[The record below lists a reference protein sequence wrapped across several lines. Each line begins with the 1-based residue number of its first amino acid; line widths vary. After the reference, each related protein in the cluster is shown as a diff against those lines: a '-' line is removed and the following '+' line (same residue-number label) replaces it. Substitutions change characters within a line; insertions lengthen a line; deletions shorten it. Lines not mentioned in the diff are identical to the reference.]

1 MKIIRCVHIIS
12 CHRTS
17 TILKSFYG
25 QYLLYVHSMDYLESY
40 LSYTTYVVYDAEPKP
55 HLLGEYLESFYGLL
69 EYCIPRKIRV
79 FCLPSALD
87 AYFSLPEDMY
97 LKSTPCISISDLDEI
112 EHPYVYYKIKYRGKA
127 CCPYDLFSLS
137 ERVLFCIHNLLPKY
151 ATIYV
156 YTAGSCLESYPYR
169 DSSMENELLD
179 YEKRYSTYLKSK
191 LPIFLISDNSV
202 YLLHQKQKYSH
213 LMLIEHRDPWIRAL
227 IEFHRLSTSEKVY
240 CPFPSALC
248 RMAEH
253 RAFCRKN

>member
-1 MKIIRCVHIIS
+1 ME
-12 CHRTS
+12 
-17 TILKSFYG
+17 
-25 QYLLYVHSMDYLESY
+25 YLESY
-40 LSYTTYVVYDAEPKP
+40 QSYTTYVVYDAEPKP

-69 EYCIPRKIRV
+69 EYCISRKIRV
-79 FCLPSALD
+79 YCLPSALD
-87 AYFSLPEDMY
+87 AYFYLPEDMY
-97 LKSTPCISISDLDEI
+97 LNPTPCISISDLDEI
-112 EHPYVYYKIKYRGKA
+112 ELPYVYYKIKYRGKA
-127 CCPYDLFSLS
+127 CCPYDMFSLS
-137 ERVLFCIHNLLPKY
+137 ERVLSCIHNLLPKY

-169 DSSMENELLD
+169 DSSMENQLVD

-240 CPFPSALC
+240 CPFPSALG
-248 RMAEH
+248 RMAEN
-253 RAFCRKN
+253 RAFCRKIESS